1 MEIPKPNF
9 IQRLQALDDGPKQKV
24 LIGTSIVVMIV
35 VIYFWLAYFNGI
47 VAGGAG
53 QSQAVAVNDDSAVSA
68 ATTAPVASGPSFWDQ
83 AKQQL
88 SDIYKTVTNPGQY
101 QVSGQSK

>member
-1 MEIPKPNF
+1 MDIPRPNF

-24 LIGTSIVVMIV
+24 LIGTAIVVMIIV
-35 VIYFWLAYFNGI
+35 MYFWLAYFNGI

-53 QSQAVAVNDDSAVSA
+53 QPPSVAVNGDSAASA
-68 ATTAPVASGPSFWDQ
+68 APAVPSTPSFWDQ

-88 SDIYKTVTNPGQY
+88 GDIYKTITNPGQY
-101 QVSGQSK
+101 QIGGQSK